1 MQGTIITFGRRAAT
15 IQIESG
21 QQFYAPCAQM
31 SLFVIHE
38 LLTNGPHLPV
48 TFAVDDTRTAGVAS
62 GMLRY
67 YAQNVEL
74 KDILIL

>member
-1 MQGTIITFGRRAAT
+1 MQGTIITFGQRAAT

-48 TFAVDDTRTAGVAS
+48 TFAVDDTRFEGIAS
-62 GMLRY
+62 GMQRY
-67 YAQNVEL
+67 YAKNVEL
-74 KDILIL
+74 KDILVL

>member
-1 MQGTIITFGRRAAT
+1 MQGIIITFGQRAAT

-48 TFAVDDTRTAGVAS
+48 TFAADDTRFEGIAS
-62 GMLRY
+62 GMPRY
-67 YAQNVEL
+67 YAKNVEL
-74 KDILIL
+74 KDILVL